1 MPVVGKR
8 FRDALVWAAELH
20 EDQKRKGGDIPYV
33 SHLLGVASI
42 VLEHGG
48 DEDQAIAG
56 LLYNVIRDCGPT
68 HAQQISDAFGPTVA
82 DIVVECS
89 DGAAEDTSG
98 TGAGWQQLLDW
109 QRRKLAHLAHLAT
122 ATDATLLVSGCSKLC
137 NARAIV
143 GDLDDPRV
151 GKTVFARFKSGLD
164 GTLAY
169 YHSLSQVFIKRGSPV
184 ARQLDAVVV
193 RMHVLAGVGERRG
206 LEMN

>member
-1 MPVVGKR
+1 MAALTHR
-8 FRDALVWAAELH
+8 FTRALDYARQTHGA
-20 EDQKRKGGDIPYV
+20 QTRKGGEVTYLA
-33 SHLLGVASI
+33 HLLGVAAL